1 MADPNEPSM
10 EEILAS
16 IRRIITEE
24 GDTPPPPGTITVPE
38 PPASAAEMESP
49 EHAAEDISAD
59 SDVLELTQP
68 LPEPTGRAPLVS
80 DATAAVTS
88 QSLST
93 LSSLMVRNYVG
104 ADNTL
109 EGLVREMLRPM
120 LREWLDANLPELVE
134 RIVAREVERI
144 TRP

>member
-1 MADPNEPSM
+1 M

-24 GDTPPPPGTITVPE
+24 GDEPAPHGTLTVPE
-38 PPASAAEMESP
+38 PTLPAVEPPAAE
-49 EHAAEDISAD
+49 A

-68 LPEPTGRAPLVS
+68 LPEPGRAPLVS

-88 QSLST
+88 LT
-93 LSSLMVRNYVG
+93 LSALSNVAVRNYDG
-104 ADNTL
+104 TGNTL
-109 EGLVREMLRPM
+109 EDLVRELLKPM
-120 LREWLDANLPELVE
+120 LREWLDANLPGVVE
-134 RIVAREVERI
+134 RIVTREVERI

>member
-1 MADPNEPSM
+1 M

-24 GDTPPPPGTITVPE
+24 GETPAEGTLKVPE
-38 PPASAAEMESP
+38 PAVPADEPMAP
-49 EHAAEDISAD
+49 ETP
-59 SDVLELTQP
+59 DVLELTQP
-68 LPEPTGRAPLVS
+68 LPEPGLRTPLVS

-88 QSLST
+88 QSLAALST
-93 LSSLMVRNYVG
+93 LTVRNYEG

-109 EGLVREMLRPM
+109 EGLVRELLKPM

-134 RIVAREVERI
+134 RIVSREIERI

>member
-1 MADPNEPSM
+1 MADTREPSM

-16 IRRIITEE
+16 IRRIITED
-24 GDTPPPPGTITVPE
+24 GDPPPPAATIAAAAADADDDA
-38 PPASAAEMESP
+38 PAA
-49 EHAAEDISAD
+49 
-59 SDVLELTQP
+59 DVLELTQP
-68 LPEPTGRAPLVS
+68 LPEDGA
-80 DATAAVTS
+80 DAGLLSETTAAVAS
-88 QSLST
+88 QSLSA
-93 LSSLMVRNYVG
+93 LSGLVVRNYEG
-104 ADNTL
+104 AEHTL

>member
-1 MADPNEPSM
+1 MADANEPSM

-24 GDTPPPPGTITVPE
+24 GDEAPPPGTLSVPE
-38 PPASAAEMESP
+38 PAPPAAEP
-49 EHAAEDISAD
+49 LVPDAG
-59 SDVLELTQP
+59 DVLELTQP
-68 LPEPTGRAPLVS
+68 LPEPAGLAPLVS

-93 LSSLMVRNYVG
+93 LSSLVVRNYDG
-104 ADNTL
+104 ADHTL
-109 EGLVREMLRPM
+109 EGLVREMLKPM

-134 RIVAREVERI
+134 RIVAREIERI

>member
-1 MADPNEPSM
+1 MADAKEPSM

-24 GDTPPPPGTITVPE
+24 GDAPAEGTLSVPE
-38 PPASAAEMESP
+38 PTLPAEAPLAP
-49 EHAAEDISAD
+49 ETP
-59 SDVLELTQP
+59 DVLELTQP
-68 LPEPTGRAPLVS
+68 LPEPTSLVS

-88 QSLST
+88 HTLSALST
-93 LSSLMVRNYVG
+93 LAVRNYDG

-109 EGLVREMLRPM
+109 EGLVRELLKPM

-134 RIVAREVERI
+134 RIVAREIERI

>member
-1 MADPNEPSM
+1 MADANEPSM

-24 GDTPPPPGTITVPE
+24 GDEPPPPGTITVPE
-38 PPASAAEMESP
+38 PPASAAEPAPTEP
-49 EHAAEDISAD
+49 VFEDGPD
-59 SDVLELTQP
+59 DGDVLELTQP
-68 LPEPTGRAPLVS
+68 LPESTGRAPLVS

-93 LSSLMVRNYVG
+93 LSSLVVRNYVG

-120 LREWLDANLPELVE
+120 LREWLDAHLPELVE

>member
-1 MADPNEPSM
+1 MADDKEPSM

-24 GDTPPPPGTITVPE
+24 GDEPPPRGTLTVPE
-38 PPASAAEMESP
+38 PSLPAAEP
-49 EHAAEDISAD
+49 LAAET

-68 LPEPTGRAPLVS
+68 LPEPGRAQLVS

-88 QSLST
+88 QT
-93 LSSLMVRNYVG
+93 LSALSNVVVRGYDG
-104 ADNTL
+104 AGNTL
-109 EGLVREMLRPM
+109 EDLVREMLKPM
-120 LREWLDANLPELVE
+120 LREWLDANLPGIVE
-134 RIVAREVERI
+134 RIVSREVERI